1 MARVTH
7 TNLSKGQQKQA
18 HDVLL
23 RAYKQ
28 VGMPHPPCSVQGCK
42 GYEPNEKKSMLC
54 DVEAFQAYRESW
66 LQANDKR
73 AIVVQ

>member
-7 TNLSKGQQKQA
+7 TNLSESQQKQA

-28 VGMPHPPCSVQGCK
+28 MGMSHPPCSVPGCK
-42 GYEPNEKKSMLC
+42 GYEPGEKKSMLC

-66 LQANDKR
+66 LQTNNKN
-73 AIVVQ
+73 AIVIQ